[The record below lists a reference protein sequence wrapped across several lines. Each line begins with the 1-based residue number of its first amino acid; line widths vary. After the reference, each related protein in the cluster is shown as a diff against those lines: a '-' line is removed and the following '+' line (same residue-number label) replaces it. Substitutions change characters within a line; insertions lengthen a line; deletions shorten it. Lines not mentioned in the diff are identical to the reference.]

1 MRNIFGW
8 FFFLFLFIFGGSV
21 WGQNSTQ
28 LERYFPAYVLPE
40 IWFDDILTSD
50 EYIDF
55 RYKSQQVNNRFQ
67 SFGNFLPYY
76 SLERFGSDL
85 YLRGLVSRGA
95 IRSKYKDDR
104 FNEFRSHYF
113 TSYNTSYNWHA
124 LSIFHKPEPVF
135 DLTDIEKNTLKSSYD
150 KQKTINK
157 HPSGA
162 DSLFTWFDQNGYSR
176 EKFVRNLTNERPS
189 IVDNHWDEIPDAPK
203 IFGLGQKID
212 PTTYRGGL
220 EVVMRREMDIRSPK
234 KLEKIEI
241 IESPLKISG
250 SENIQFS
257 QSYVEN
263 WVKGGQ
269 SSIALLSDLRLNI
282 NYKNEKIEWENS
294 IIHKLGV
301 ISSEDSKSRINDD
314 LIDFSSKYGIIASKK
329 WFYSLLF
336 NFKTQVFKGYAK
348 SDLEKETP
356 ISAFMAPG
364 YFSMAAGMDYK
375 AKNFTLLLS
384 PVTSRM
390 TIVIDTATVD
400 QTRYS
405 IPEDKKSVFM
415 VGGSLQNNS
424 TWNISKQIKLTSALN
439 IFYDY
444 FEKEEKV
451 QADWD
456 MILDMKINVFL
467 STRIVSNL
475 RYYESE
481 SNKVQLREGLS
492 ISFRYNF

>member
-1 MRNIFGW
+1 MRIFFSW
-8 FFFLFLFIFGGSV
+8 LLFFVLFFCGDSV
-21 WGQNSTQ
+21 WGHNPTQ

-40 IWFDDILTSD
+40 IWFDDILTSE
-50 EYIDF
+50 EYAEF
-55 RYKSQQVNNRFQ
+55 SLRKQQVNNQFQ
-67 SFGNFLPYY
+67 GIAYFLPYH
-76 SLERFGSDL
+76 SLERFTPEL
-85 YLRGLVSRGA
+85 YMRGLISRGL
-95 IRSKYKDDR
+95 IRSKYKHGH

-124 LSIFHKPEPVF
+124 LSIFHKPQPVC
-135 DLTDIEKNTLKSSYD
+135 DLTEIEDKTLISSYD
-150 KQKTINK
+150 KQKGFNE

-162 DSLFTWFDQNGYSR
+162 DSLYVWFDKNGYSR
-176 EKFVRNLTNERPS
+176 DKFVRNLTHETLS
-189 IVDNHWDEIPDAPK
+189 FVDNHWDEIPDAPK

-212 PTTYRGGL
+212 PKTYRGGL

-348 SDLEKETP
+348 NDLEKETP

-405 IPEDKKSVFM
+405 IPEDKKTVFL